1 MVCSRTFNEDE
12 EKARRR
18 VAQYISRQ
26 RAELI
31 SRRELL
37 DLRQAAFIETRK

>member
-1 MVCSRTFNEDE
+1 MVCSRTFDEDE
-12 EKARRR
+12 EKIRRR
-18 VAQYISRQ
+18 VAQNISQR

-37 DLRQAAFIETRK
+37 DLRRSAFIETRK